1 MADKIVQLVD
11 KDGDNIYPV
20 ASVPH
25 GASITLTD
33 TDPGEGGTLA
43 ADSLVGVYDI
53 ENKVS
58 TNMIADG
65 AVITNKI
72 ANEAVTSSKVDWTTM
87 GEQTVTI
94 LKFNKQSTQNGTMTK
109 TTLKGTELTIQWVN
123 YGQRFCITSG
133 GSNIN
138 HLRQS
143 YIVVPEG
150 NTTTGS
156 YLLGGLASGSKTYT
170 YGNGILNGT
179 NYANY
184 SRGGINVTAGIF
196 DYYSNFIDVGGGKA
210 FTTAMVNFA
219 RGNGETWNC
228 LGTAMSSGLACYI
241 SFGAECT
248 TGPGMLPHFCQGAT
262 GSPRRVEVVYEI
274 FE

>member
-1 MADKIVQLVD
+1 MADKIVQLID

-25 GASITLTD
+25 GASITMTT
-33 TDPGEGGTLA
+33 TDPGEGETLA
-43 ADSLVGVYDI
+43 ADNLIGVYGID
-53 ENKVS
+53 NKV
-58 TNMIADG
+58 TGDMI
-65 AVITNKI
+65 
-72 ANEAVTSSKVDWTTM
+72 DWTTM

-184 SRGGINVTAGIF
+184 SRTGINVAAGTF
-196 DYYSNFIDVGGGKA
+196 DYYSAFIEVGGGKA
-210 FTTAMVNFA
+210 FTTAMVDFT

-248 TGPGMLPHFCQGAT
+248 TQSGMLPHFCQGAT